1 MVDMRSKLSSIE
13 QILNNAGSDQLVKLQ
28 LKIADVQYTANQN
41 IVLAYSRFNN
51 KELEV
56 QGILQDI
63 LIVDNRICIKIGCM
77 IYGYTDAYILCTTDM
92 SDDNI
97 EQIQK
102 LIKGSVIT
110 ISGIGKV
117 ENNQVYLDNAV
128 VQDIAEKKKER
139 HKI

>member
-1 MVDMRSKLSSIE
+1 MVDMRSKLSSIA
-13 QILNNAGSDQLVKLQ
+13 QILDNAGSDQLVKLQ

-63 LIVDNRICIKIGCM
+63 LIVNNRIYIKIGCM

-102 LIKGSVIT
+102 LIRGSIIT

-117 ENNQVYLDNAV
+117 ENNQVYLDNAK
-128 VQDIAEKKKER
+128 VQDIEEKKKER

>member
-63 LIVDNRICIKIGCM
+63 LIVSNRICIKIGCM

-139 HKI
+139 HKV

>member
-63 LIVDNRICIKIGCM
+63 LIADNRICIKIGCM

-102 LIKGSVIT
+102 LIRGSIIT
-110 ISGIGKV
+110 ISGIGKI
-117 ENNQVYLDNAV
+117 ENNQVYLNNAV

-139 HKI
+139 HKV